1 MGISIIRWL
10 IIIIMIYIIKV
21 NIKIIMFYIKEI
33 INNIKD

>member
-21 NIKIIMFYIKEI
+21 NIKIIMFYIKGI